1 MVDANVV
8 RILAR
13 LRRLAGDPK
22 LAVKQHAALADAL
35 LDPERPG
42 DFNQVRPPQ
51 MLCTAPL
58 CASGSL
64 ACIRRM
70 ALQREEEL
78 APLPDSHGS
87 NLPTLCKVSAMRPGP
102 HTSMYRYLDRKHSMH
117 HPAELVAGLCRQ

>member
-42 DFNQVRPPQ
+42 DFNQV
-51 MLCTAPL
+51 APLGCFAQLL

-64 ACIRRM
+64 ACSRDVTSKRGGASSI
-70 ALQREEEL
+70 LPWQQL
-78 APLPDSHGS
+78 AHSVQ
-87 NLPTLCKVSAMRPGP
+87 TSAMRPGP
-102 HTSMYRYLDRKHSMH
+102 HAGMYRYWIGILARH
-117 HPAELVAGLCRQ
+117 AELVAGLCRR